1 MINKDFILRQVK
13 TYLPADERRKT
24 QKLNDAY
31 ESAVNDLFN
40 KFLSSD
46 RLLMKEID
54 VAANARTVDLLADQD
69 IDSLFYIR
77 YGTGE
82 TQKLLIYTPLSEFL
96 NRYSNPSAEVG
107 TPTYYT
113 LLGINP
119 ISGLD
124 QIKFDVPAVSAT
136 SLELYYYMDVNLG
149 LVKSSQGPA
158 LVNATAAY
166 FWGVGSE
173 RGAGYY
179 SAYRANIRDARAKN
193 KKVVDK
199 ESRFIPNLTDRNIEN
214 VRRSMRNNRA

>member
-1 MINKDFILRQVK
+1 MINKDFILRQVL
-13 TYLPADERRKT
+13 TYIPPDDQHQEERLT
-24 QKLNDAY
+24 DAY
-31 ESAVNDLFN
+31 ESAVTDLFN

-46 RLLMKEID
+46 RLLMEEID
-54 VAANARTVDLLADQD
+54 VGASDRTVDLLADQD

-82 TQKLLIYTPLSEFL
+82 TQRLLTYVPLSEFL
-96 NRYSNPSAEVG
+96 KRYSNPSAEVG

-113 LLGINP
+113 LMGINP
-119 ISGLD
+119 ESGLD
-124 QIKFDVPAVSAT
+124 QIKFDVPAASAT
-136 SLELYYYMDVNLG
+136 TLELYYYMDVNLG

-166 FWGVGSE
+166 FFGVGSE
-173 RGAGYY
+173 QGAGYY
-179 SAYRANIRDARAKN
+179 NAYRANIRDARAKN